1 MILTYLTSNFLTIMI
16 IIALIIM
23 MIVNRKLKIPA
34 TQYFYA
40 LIVVVMLL
48 SVLDF
53 VNAFLARELEQK
65 PDFDPIFIRTVVDAI
80 SYMIRPIV
88 IMIEVLVIQPKQKA
102 KLFCVIPAV
111 INSVWYSTAL
121 FGSKIA
127 FYIDSD
133 GWQGGVFHIQL
144 VYVVQFLYV
153 ILLVVYSI
161 CYFGRGNTK
170 TGTIIMI
177 IVLAALLTAFLE
189 NRNILTGYATTV
201 AAFCVLLY
209 YIYLATVYQE
219 EMSELFEEKE
229 LHIAQQEL
237 LLLRGQLHSEFIF
250 DTLSVIRSLAKT
262 DKTASAAA
270 IDSFSSYLRAHL
282 NAIRDDKPIAF
293 QWEIDCVKAYLE
305 LLKIEKNR
313 TVELISDLET
323 SDFELP
329 PLLLETVAS
338 YCIGEKAGNDE
349 ALVIQTFK
357 ENEQVRVCLTA
368 NADKTERAE
377 NASGLETARSRLEM
391 QCDGTLET
399 DGPTVTMIIP
409 QKPVMA

>member
-53 VNAFLARELEQK
+53 ANAFLARELEQK

-80 SYMIRPIV
+80 SYMLRPIV
-88 IMIEVLVIQPKQKA
+88 ILIELLVILPTRKIRIIS
-102 KLFCVIPAV
+102 CIPAV

-133 GWQGGVFHIQL
+133 GWQGGVFRWQFVYIIQL
-144 VYVVQFLYV
+144 IYIAMLIAF
-153 ILLVVYSI
+153 SI
-161 CYFGRGNTK
+161 YNFGRGNLK
-170 TGTIIMI
+170 RGVIISMI
-177 IVLAALLTAFLE
+177 VIIAVVTTFLE
-189 NRNILTGYATTV
+189 SKNIVTAQATTV
-201 AAFCVLLY
+201 AAFCIMLY
-209 YIYLATVYQE
+209 YIYLASVYQQ

-368 NADKTERAE
+368 NADETERAE

-391 QCDGTLET
+391 QCGGTLKAE
-399 DGPTVTMIIP
+399 GATVTMIIP
-409 QKPVMA
+409 KERVSV